1 MSSESHMVVDEDEVH
16 LKASDF
22 IAERGTKA
30 YRVAFVLIDEQCLY
44 GKIPKIH
51 AQTQT

>member
-1 MSSESHMVVDEDEVH
+1 MFGGCHMVVDEDEVH
-16 LKASDF
+16 LKASDV

-30 YRVAFVLIDEQCLY
+30 YRGAFVLIDEQCLY